1 MISLHYDNKLKFVSA
16 NIRVRRGL
24 MIQNGVKMELK
35 FRGFKVS
42 TKITKIKTP
51 RNFQRIRY
59 EREVCFTPVVSC
71 IVELNV
77 K

>member
-1 MISLHYDNKLKFVSA
+1 MISLDYDNKLKFVSA

-51 RNFQRIRY
+51 RNFQRIR
-59 EREVCFTPVVSC
+59 
-71 IVELNV
+71 
-77 K
+77 

>member
-24 MIQNGVKMELK
+24 MIQNGVKMKLK

-42 TKITKIKTP
+42 TKIMKIKTP
-51 RNFQRIRY
+51 RNFQRIR
-59 EREVCFTPVVSC
+59 
-71 IVELNV
+71 
-77 K
+77 

>member
-1 MISLHYDNKLKFVSA
+1 
-16 NIRVRRGL
+16 
-24 MIQNGVKMELK
+24 MELK

-59 EREVCFTPVVSC
+59 IQTLFFSNACMLLVVVPVVHYAVAGHSP
-71 IVELNV
+71 VG
-77 K
+77 

>member
-1 MISLHYDNKLKFVSA
+1 MISLDYDNKLKFVSA

-24 MIQNGVKMELK
+24 MIQNGVKMKLK

-51 RNFQRIRY
+51 RNFQRIR
-59 EREVCFTPVVSC
+59 
-71 IVELNV
+71 
-77 K
+77 

>member
-1 MISLHYDNKLKFVSA
+1 MSA

-24 MIQNGVKMELK
+24 MSQNGVKMKLK

-51 RNFQRIRY
+51 QNFKRIW
-59 EREVCFTPVVSC
+59 
-71 IVELNV
+71 
-77 K
+77 

>member
-42 TKITKIKTP
+42 TKITKIKHHEIFNVYGSKHIGGA
-51 RNFQRIRY
+51 RN
-59 EREVCFTPVVSC
+59 
-71 IVELNV
+71 
-77 K
+77 